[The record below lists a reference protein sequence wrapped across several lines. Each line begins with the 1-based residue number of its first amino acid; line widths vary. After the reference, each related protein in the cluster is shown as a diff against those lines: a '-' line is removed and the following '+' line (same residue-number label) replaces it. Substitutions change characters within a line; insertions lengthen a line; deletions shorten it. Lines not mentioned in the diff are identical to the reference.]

1 LKKELLFG
9 LSGLLLQTAVFFI
22 NTSDK
27 FFVMAHFG
35 KTQAGF
41 YSIAGTFAT
50 IQYIVSTSLMQYL
63 QPVLY
68 KKFAEKEKW
77 KNIKEIYKKYIL
89 VMLVASI
96 LLFFFT
102 IIVYHYLL
110 KESYRAY
117 LHYFYLLCMSSLI
130 WSVSNIFLQ
139 FIIFN
144 KHKKVIFRLSLLSI
158 SLALLINYFAAH
170 FLTVDWLCFGQ
181 IVTNIFVLSFIL
193 YYNKKLNCFG

>member
-1 LKKELLFG
+1 
-9 LSGLLLQTAVFFI
+9 
-22 NTSDK
+22 
-27 FFVMAHFG
+27 
-35 KTQAGF
+35 
-41 YSIAGTFAT
+41 
-50 IQYIVSTSLMQYL
+50 
-63 QPVLY
+63 
-68 KKFAEKEKW
+68 
-77 KNIKEIYKKYIL
+77 
-89 VMLVASI
+89 
-96 LLFFFT
+96 
-102 IIVYHYLL
+102 
-110 KESYRAY
+110 
-117 LHYFYLLCMSSLI
+117 MSSLI